1 MRRYAACQYF
11 LRQINTHAEK
21 FTDVQRSTT
30 PPIFANRPG
39 NEQREANPNDVFS
52 MRATWPFHF
61 AGDSGASLFGQRAW
75 LSWRFLA
82 LLELPKLQIW
92 ELPMQS
98 TQLQNLIQ
106 STRSSA
112 CSVAS
117 LDAQAVLRILLEFLN
132 DPRDNNAKARWLR
145 QAMATRGVKLDA
157 QSITQSLGTAV
168 EDCFAMLQSKLIQN
182 VHSASVELS
191 ARYVATVA
199 LFLYLQSL
207 HRNQEFGRWQAW
219 TLQELSAASSSGKPK
234 PYVTADMLGS
244 DNSSPLS
251 TFPSVYA
258 NMSLN
263 LDPKIHPIASPPV
276 ICWQCGAGFL
286 SQQDVARH
294 TQAEHGGYAEY
305 RKHLLWL
312 AGKKK
317 RVCASP
323 PMAQAPHAR
332 ELFFPPMLLHPREW
346 RHRVDG
352 RQKH

>member
-1 MRRYAACQYF
+1 
-11 LRQINTHAEK
+11 
-21 FTDVQRSTT
+21 
-30 PPIFANRPG
+30 
-39 NEQREANPNDVFS
+39 

-82 LLELPKLQIW
+82 LLELPKLEIW

-98 TQLQNLIQ
+98 DELQTLIR

-117 LDAQAVLRILLEFLN
+117 LGAQAVLRILLEFLS

-145 QAMATRGVKLDA
+145 RAMATRGVKLDA
-157 QSITQSLGTAV
+157 HVVKDRLGTAV
-168 EDCFAMLQSKLIQN
+168 EDCFALLQSQLDHTLQ
-182 VHSASVELS
+182 SASVELS

-207 HRNQEFGRWQAW
+207 HQRNQDFGGWQAW
-219 TLQELSAASSSGKPK
+219 TVQELSAAGSSSKPR

-244 DNSSPLS
+244 DDSSPLS
-251 TFPSVYA
+251 AFPSVYA
-258 NMSLN
+258 NTALN
-263 LDPKIHPIASPPV
+263 LDPQVHPVASPPV

-286 SQQDVARH
+286 SQQDLARH

-312 AGKKK
+312 AGKRWFCLTAHGKSATCSRTSLSTNVTPSR
-317 RVCASP
+317 RVA
-323 PMAQAPHAR
+323 A
-332 ELFFPPMLLHPREW
+332 
-346 RHRVDG
+346 
-352 RQKH
+352 